1 MGLGTPQPDGGC
13 GSKTDEHGEHTR
25 NTPHGEMPRQIA
37 VQQHQTPHPSCL
49 SWPWGLGPHNNQN
62 ALGRVQL
69 NIEIKINT
77 KFIHAKFNYHKIFL
91 IKLDTILNI
100 NIIPSQKL
108 YLYSNKIKYGY
119 G

>member
-1 MGLGTPQPDGGC
+1 M
-13 GSKTDEHGEHTR
+13 
-25 NTPHGEMPRQIA
+25 
-37 VQQHQTPHPSCL
+37 V
-49 SWPWGLGPHNNQN
+49 
-62 ALGRVQL
+62 
-69 NIEIKINT
+69 NI
-77 KFIHAKFNYHKIFL
+77 KFIQVKFYDYKIFL